1 MTPAWRSASTFV
13 VPPGVSDIR
22 LVLGDAGGNDGE
34 DWPVVTV
41 EEDMSSEG
49 IREARLLDDD
59 GGADVPSS
67 ANARALP
74 I

>member
-1 MTPAWRSASTFV
+1 M
-13 VPPGVSDIR
+13 
-22 LVLGDAGGNDGE
+22 LGDAGGNDGE

>member
-1 MTPAWRSASTFV
+1 M
-13 VPPGVSDIR
+13 
-22 LVLGDAGGNDGE
+22 LGDAGGNDGE
-34 DWPVVTV
+34 GWPAVVV
-41 EEDMSSEG
+41 EEEETSSGEG
-49 IREARLLDDD
+49 IRETRLFDNDD